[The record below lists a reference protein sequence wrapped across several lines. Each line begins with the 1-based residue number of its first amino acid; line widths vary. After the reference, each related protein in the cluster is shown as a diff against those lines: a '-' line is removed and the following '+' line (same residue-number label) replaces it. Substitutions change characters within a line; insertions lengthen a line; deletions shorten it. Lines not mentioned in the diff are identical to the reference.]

1 MKLTKS
7 KLRKMIKEVLQE
19 TDGYSNLVKK
29 NKEISH
35 NWATHMEWKS
45 STYKNKYG
53 NIIGEVKHHT
63 LFEDG
68 TITEY
73 DVQFGN
79 KLVRSIPASKLNPV
93 KIQEHSHEAT
103 ETDDEEEKDD

>member
-1 MKLTKS
+1 MKLTKT
-7 KLRKMIKEVLQE
+7 KLRKMVKEVLQE

-29 NKEISH
+29 SGEVPH

-63 LFEDG
+63 LLEDG
-68 TITEY
+68 STPSY

-79 KLVRSIPASKLNPV
+79 KLVKNIPADKLVVV
-93 KIQEHSHEAT
+93 KEQSHGHKPTDE
-103 ETDDEEEKDD
+103 DDEEKND